1 MREMTDHAM
10 IVMPRQWPYTAEE
23 FRFRTNCAPHY
34 LDEVLAGLV
43 LAGWIELWGLTSE
56 GTMLYGPS
64 EWVQKVTAL
73 QKEE

>member
-1 MREMTDHAM
+1 MTDHAM

-23 FRFRTNCAPHY
+23 FRFRTNCAPYY

-43 LAGWIELWGLTSE
+43 LAGWIEVWGLTSE
-56 GTMLYGPS
+56 GEMLYGPS
-64 EWVQKVTAL
+64 EWVQKATAL